1 MYYDFTTLPN
11 GLRVITETMPSINS
25 VALGIWFDTGS
36 RDESVQEHGAS
47 HFLEHLLF
55 KGSEK
60 LSAKDIADAFDAVGA
75 QSNAFTSKEYTA
87 YWARTRDAD
96 LPLAMDLLGEMV
108 QRPAF
113 RLPEID
119 SERNVILEE
128 INMNEDDPSDTA
140 YEQFMHALWGEHPL
154 AREILGT
161 RQSITGMDRDTIHGY
176 WARRYGPGSSVVA
189 LAGNAS
195 HEDVVALA
203 ADVFADWEGG
213 GNDRELHELE
223 SESRVLVR
231 RRDTEQAHLVIGGTG
246 FTRDDDRRFAHIVLD
261 HVMGGGMSSRLFS
274 EIREKRGLAYAVHS
288 FRLPFTDS
296 GGWAVFVGTTPHQ
309 TKQVFDLIE
318 AELEKVCERGLQ
330 PEELDRAK
338 GHVEGS
344 LALANESP
352 NARMTRLGRTETTGS
367 EHLTIEET
375 VRRIEAVDNDAVIE
389 VANAVYRTP
398 RVVGA
403 VGPFEADDLQE
414 HLA

>member
-1 MYYDFTTLPN
+1 MYYDLTTLPN
-11 GLRVITETMPSINS
+11 GLRVITESMPSINS
-25 VALGIWFDTGS
+25 VALGVWFDTGS
-36 RDESVQEHGAS
+36 RDESPAEHGAS

-55 KGSEK
+55 KGTEK

-113 RLPEID
+113 RRPEID

-189 LAGNAS
+189 LAGNAA
-195 HEDVVALA
+195 HEEVVALA
-203 ADVFADWEGG
+203 GDVFGEWEGG
-213 GNDRELHELE
+213 GNDRELRDLE

-246 FTRDDDRRFAHIVLD
+246 ITRDDDRRFAHIVLD

-274 EIREKRGLAYAVHS
+274 EIREKRGLAYAVHG

-318 AELEKVCERGLQ
+318 AELESVCEHGLR

-352 NARMTRLGRTETTGS
+352 NARMTRLGRTEITRS

-403 VGPFEADDLQE
+403 VGPFDADDLQGY
-414 HLA
+414 LA